1 MPLRTLPQLDN
12 INGNKDEKRRRLRRT
27 QDPIEEQDVV
37 TKSFA
42 DATYAAI

>member
-1 MPLRTLPQLDN
+1 MPLRNLPQLDN

-27 QDPIEEQDVV
+27 QNPIEAQDVV

-42 DATYAAI
+42 DANYVGV